1 MLKIIT
7 DQIGKKGFIVD
18 GTFITNPYYREDLAV
33 EVDPIEYYGL
43 TEDQLIQFENLKPEP
58 EEPEPKYEELV
69 KKLKG
74 MKFFIVRW
82 SGDACEHNKLFEDDD
97 CVCHMSYRVDDAV
110 EFFNGFIYGN
120 DVIKDLQD
128 LEVGQ
133 KYQVDEMMQD
143 IEIMRVE

>member
-7 DQIGKKGFIVD
+7 DQVGKKGFIVD
-18 GTFITNPYYREDLAV
+18 NTFITDPYYREDLGV

-43 TEDQLIQFENLKPEP
+43 TEDQLVQFEHMKPEP
-58 EEPEPKYEELV
+58 EEPQPKYEELV
-69 KKLKG
+69 QKLKG
-74 MKFFIVRW
+74 KKFFIVRW
-82 SGDACEHNKLFEDDD
+82 SGDACEHKTLFDDN
-97 CVCHMSYRVDDAV
+97 CACHTSNRVDDPIT
-110 EFFNGFIYGN
+110 FFNKYCYGD
-120 DVIKDLQD
+120 DVLKDLQD

>member
-7 DQIGKKGFIVD
+7 DQIGKKGFIVQD
-18 GTFITNPYYREDLAV
+18 TFITNPYYREDLAV

-43 TEDQLIQFENLKPEP
+43 TEDQLTQFENLKPEP
-58 EEPEPKYEELV
+58 EEPQPKYEELV
-69 KKLKG
+69 QKLKG
-74 MKFFIVRW
+74 KKLFIVRW
-82 SGDACEHNKLFEDDD
+82 SGDACEHSKLFDDS
-97 CVCHMSYRVDDAV
+97 CTCHMSYRVDNTI
-110 EFFNGFIYGN
+110 EFFNGFIYGD
-120 DVIKDLQD
+120 DVVKDLQD